1 MILENVTICDCNGSR
16 TASVRIEGGRVAEIA
31 GVIAAGGAERVDAAG
46 KLLLPALVD
55 TNVRLKDGRLTGKH
69 LAELANAALAGGV
82 GTVVLAPDS
91 VPAVDDAIS
100 LEFVQ
105 NQQNRCEGAT
115 VETTIA
121 ATIDDER
128 FSNIA
133 ILLKRGAVAPY
144 MTTSISNHLAVRI
157 AEYVKMFGGT
167 LFCRAFDRNLSSN
180 GVMNEGA
187 VAQRLGLVGIPPL
200 GETVHVARMIEIAR
214 EFGIAILFKSI
225 ASSRSIAMISAAKN
239 EGVDVRC
246 EVSLHHLLKS
256 DEACEGFNTAAKLNP
271 PLPSGEEAA
280 KLREA
285 LDAGAV
291 DMLTLL
297 HEPNSPV
304 NKEVAFADAAYGCE
318 SIADALPLLYTK
330 LVASGWIGWE
340 RLIALCVKNPAAAI
354 GREAGTV
361 ATGSTDLVLFD
372 PDPVRTVDNRQSL
385 YDGEALFGKV
395 VQTFR
400 AEG

>member
-1 MILENVTICDCNGSR
+1 MILENVTVCDCDGER
-16 TASVRIEGGRVAEIA
+16 TVSVRLEEGRIVEIA
-31 GVIAAGGAERVDAAG
+31 ESIKGEERRDASG
-46 KLLLPALVD
+46 QLLLPALVD
-55 TNVRLKDGRLTGKH
+55 TNVRLKDGRLTGRNLSD
-69 LAELANAALAGGV
+69 LAKAALAGGV
-82 GTVVLAPDS
+82 GTIVLLPDS
-91 VPAVDDAIS
+91 TPSVDDAVT

-105 NQQNRCEGAT
+105 KQLDGCEGAK

-121 ATIDDER
+121 ATIDEER

-214 EFGIAILFKSI
+214 EFGISILFKSV
-225 ASSRSIAMISAAKN
+225 ASSRSIQMITAAKR

-256 DEACEGFNTAAKLNP
+256 DEACEDFNTVAKLNP
-271 PLPSGEEAA
+271 PLQSEAELQ
-280 KLREA
+280 KLRDA
-285 LDAGAV
+285 FDAGAV

-297 HEPNSPV
+297 HQPNSPV

-318 SIADALPLLYTK
+318 SISEALPLLYTK
-330 LVASGWIGWE
+330 LVASGWIGWA
-340 RLIALCVKNPAAAI
+340 RLVELCVTNPSKAI
-354 GREAGTV
+354 GVESGRIDV
-361 ATGSTDLVLFD
+361 GSTNLVLFD
-372 PDPVRTVDNRQSL
+372 PNSTRTLANSQSL
-385 YDGEALFGKV
+385 YDGEILHGEIVDF
-395 VQTFR
+395 FR
-400 AEG
+400 AS

>member
-1 MILENVTICDCNGSR
+1 MILENVTICDIDGER
-16 TASVRIEGGRVAEIA
+16 RATVRIEAGRVAEIA
-31 GVIAAGGAERVDAAG
+31 DAVEGGERTDASG
-46 KLLLPALVD
+46 LVLLPALVD
-55 TNVRLKDGRLTGKH
+55 TNVRLKDGRLTGKT
-69 LAELANAALAGGV
+69 LAGLAKAALAGGV
-82 GTVVLAPDS
+82 GTVVLSPDS
-91 VPAVDDAIS
+91 SPAVNDAIS

-105 NQQNRCEGAT
+105 NRPAGGEGARI
-115 VETTIA
+115 ETTIA

-187 VAQRLGLVGIPPL
+187 VAQRLGLVGIPSL

-214 EFGIAILFKSI
+214 KFDIAILFKSI
-225 ASSRSIAMISAAKN
+225 ASSRSIEMISAAKR
-239 EGVDVRC
+239 EGVKVRC

-256 DEACEGFNTAAKLNP
+256 DEACEDFNTVAKLNP
-271 PLPSGEEAA
+271 PLQADTEVA

-285 LDAGAV
+285 LDAGAI

-297 HEPNSPV
+297 HQPSSPV
-304 NKEVAFADAAYGCE
+304 NKEVAFADAAYGCD

-330 LVASGWIGWE
+330 LVAPGWIGWT
-340 RLIALCVKNPAAAI
+340 RLVELCVKHPAEAI
-354 GREAGTV
+354 GREAGRIGV
-361 ATGSTDLVLFD
+361 GSSDLVLFD
-372 PDPVRTVDNRQSL
+372 PKPVRTLENRQSL
-385 YDGEALFGKV
+385 YDGETLYGAV
-395 VQTFR
+395 ADVFR
-400 AEG
+400 AS

>member
-1 MILENVTICDCNGSR
+1 MILENVTICDIDGER
-16 TASVRIEGGRVAEIA
+16 RATVRIEAGQVAEIA
-31 GVIAAGGAERVDAAG
+31 DAVEGGERKDASG
-46 KLLLPALVD
+46 LVLLPALVD
-55 TNVRLKDGRLTGKH
+55 TNVRLKDGRLTGKTLTR
-69 LAELANAALAGGV
+69 LAKAALAGGV
-82 GTVVLAPDS
+82 GTVVLSPDS
-91 VPAVDDAIS
+91 SPAVNDAIS

-105 NQQNRCEGAT
+105 NQQGGEGARI
-115 VETTIA
+115 ETTIA

-133 ILLKRGAVAPY
+133 ILLKRGAVATY

-187 VAQRLGLVGIPPL
+187 VAQRLGLVGIPSL

-214 EFGIAILFKSI
+214 KFDIAILFKSI
-225 ASSRSIAMISAAKN
+225 ASSRSIEMISAAKR
-239 EGVDVRC
+239 EGVKVRC

-256 DEACEGFNTAAKLNP
+256 DEACGDFNTVAKLNP
-271 PLPSGEEAA
+271 PLQSETEVA

-285 LDAGAV
+285 LDAGAI

-297 HEPNSPV
+297 HQPSSPV
-304 NKEVAFADAAYGCE
+304 NKEVAFADAAYGCD

-330 LVASGWIGWE
+330 LVDSGWIGWQ
-340 RLIALCVKNPAAAI
+340 RLIELCVKHPADAI
-354 GREAGTV
+354 GREAGRIGV
-361 ATGSTDLVLFD
+361 GSSDLVLFD
-372 PDPVRTVDNRQSL
+372 PKAVRTLDNRQSL
-385 YDGEALFGKV
+385 YDGETLYGAV
-395 VQTFR
+395 ADVFR
-400 AEG
+400 AS

>member
-1 MILENVTICDCNGSR
+1 MIFENVTICDCDGER
-16 TASVRIEGGRVAEIA
+16 VASVRIEGGRIAEIA
-31 GVIAAGGAERVDAAG
+31 ERIEGSERTDASG
-46 KLLLPALVD
+46 KYLLPALVD
-55 TNVRLKDGRLTGKH
+55 TNVRLKDGRLTGRH
-69 LAELANAALAGGV
+69 LSELARAARAGGV
-82 GTVVLAPDS
+82 GTAVLVPDS

-105 NQQNRCEGAT
+105 NQQSECEGALI
-115 VETTIA
+115 ETAIA

-133 ILLKRGAVAPY
+133 ILLGRGAVAPY

-167 LFCRAFDRNLSSN
+167 LFCRAFDRNLSAN

-187 VAQRLGLVGIPPL
+187 VAQRLGLVGIPAL
-200 GETVHVARMIEIAR
+200 GEPVHVARMIEIAR
-214 EFGIAILFKSI
+214 EFGIAIVFKSI
-225 ASSRSIAMISAAKN
+225 ASPRSIEMISAAKR

-256 DEACEGFNTAAKLNP
+256 DKTCEDFNTVAKLNP
-271 PLPSGEEAA
+271 PLQSETDVVR
-280 KLREA
+280 LREA
-285 LDAGAV
+285 FEAGAV

-297 HEPNSPV
+297 HQPNSPV

-330 LVASGWIGWE
+330 LVASGWIGWS
-340 RLIALCVKNPAAAI
+340 RLVELCVKEPARTI
-354 GREAGTV
+354 GREAGRIAVGTSG
-361 ATGSTDLVLFD
+361 TVLFD
-372 PDPVRTVDNRQSL
+372 PQPVRMLQNRQSL
-385 YDGEALFGKV
+385 YDGETLYGKV
-395 VQTFR
+395 VDLFR
-400 AEG
+400 AS

>member
-1 MILENVTICDCNGSR
+1 MIFENVTICDCDGER
-16 TASVRIEGGRVAEIA
+16 VASVRIEEGRITEIA
-31 GVIAAGGAERVDAAG
+31 EQIAGDERVDATG
-46 KLLLPALVD
+46 KVLLPALVD
-55 TNVRLKDGRLTGKH
+55 TNVRLKDGRLTGRH
-69 LAELANAALAGGV
+69 LAELAKAAREGGV
-82 GTVVLAPDS
+82 GTAVLSPDS
-91 VPAVDDAIS
+91 TPSVNDAIS

-105 NQQNRCEGAT
+105 NQRDGCEGARI
-115 VETTIA
+115 ETTIA

-144 MTTSISNHLAVRI
+144 MTTSISNHLAVRV

-167 LFCRAFDRNLSSN
+167 LFCRAYDRNLSSN

-187 VAQRLGLVGIPPL
+187 VAQRLGLVGIPSL
-200 GETVHVARMIEIAR
+200 GEPVHVARMIEIAR
-214 EFGIAILFKSI
+214 EFGIAIVFKSI
-225 ASSRSIAMISAAKN
+225 ASPRSLEMISAAKR

-256 DEACEGFNTAAKLNP
+256 DAACEDFNTVAKLDP
-271 PLPSGEEAA
+271 PLQSEADVT

-285 LDAGAV
+285 FEAGAV

-297 HEPNSPV
+297 HQPNSPV

-340 RLIALCVKNPAAAI
+340 RLIALCVREPARTI
-354 GREAGTV
+354 GRDAGTV
-361 ATGSTDLVLFD
+361 GVGSTDLVLFD
-372 PDPVRTVDNRQSL
+372 PRPVRMLDNRQSL
-385 YDGEALFGKV
+385 YNGETLHGTVEKLF
-395 VQTFR
+395 TIS
-400 AEG
+400 

>member
-1 MILENVTICDCNGSR
+1 MILDNVTICDVSGER
-16 TASVRIEGGRVAEIA
+16 TATVRIEEGRITEIA
-31 GVIAAGGAERVDAAG
+31 DAIEGAERIDASG
-46 KLLLPALVD
+46 KVLLPALVD
-55 TNVRLKDGRLTGKH
+55 TNVRLRDGRLTGKH
-69 LAELANAALAGGV
+69 LSELAKSALAGGV
-82 GTVVLAPDS
+82 GTVVLSPDS

-105 NQQNRCEGAT
+105 SHRNGCEGAA
-115 VETTIA
+115 VETAIA

-133 ILLKRGAVAPY
+133 ILLGRGAVAPY

-187 VAQRLGLVGIPPL
+187 VAQQLGLVGIPPL

-214 EFGIAILFKSI
+214 EFGIAIVFKSI
-225 ASSRSIAMISAAKN
+225 ASPRSIEMISAAKR

-246 EVSLHHLLKS
+246 EMSLHHLLKS
-256 DEACEGFNTAAKLNP
+256 DEACEGFNTVAKLDP
-271 PLPSGEEAA
+271 PLPSEADVQ

-285 LDAGAV
+285 FDAGAV
-291 DMLTLL
+291 DLLTLL
-297 HEPNSPV
+297 HQPNSPV

-318 SIADALPLLYTK
+318 SIVDALPLLHTK
-330 LVASGWIGWE
+330 LVASGWIGWQ
-340 RLIALCVKNPAAAI
+340 RLVELCVTNPARSI
-354 GREAGTV
+354 GKEAGSV
-361 ATGSTDLVLFD
+361 GVGSTDLVLFD
-372 PDPVRTVDNRQSL
+372 PTPVKMVENRQSL
-385 YDGEALFGKV
+385 YDGETLYGEIVEF
-395 VQTFR
+395 FR
-400 AEG
+400 AS

>member
-1 MILENVTICDCNGSR
+1 MILENVTICDCGGER
-16 TASVRIEGGRVAEIA
+16 KASVRLEAGRVAEI
-31 GVIAAGGAERVDAAG
+31 GESLVGEERVDTEG
-46 KLLLPALVD
+46 KYLLPALVD
-55 TNVRLKDGRLTGKH
+55 TNVRLRDGRLTGKH
-69 LAELANAALAGGV
+69 LAELSKAALAGGV

-91 VPAVDDAIS
+91 TPAVDDAIS

-105 NQQNRCEGAT
+105 NQQAGCRGAT

-121 ATIDDER
+121 ATIDDAR

-180 GVMNEGA
+180 GVMNEGT

-214 EFGIAILFKSI
+214 EFDIAILFKSI
-225 ASSRSIAMISAAKN
+225 AASRSIEMISAAKKA
-239 EGVDVRC
+239 GVKVQC

-256 DEACEGFNTAAKLNP
+256 DEACEGFNTVAKLNP
-271 PLPSGEEAA
+271 PLPSEPEVQ
-280 KLREA
+280 KLRDALEA
-285 LDAGAV
+285 GEI
-291 DMLTLL
+291 DMLSLL
-297 HEPNSPV
+297 HTPSSPV

-330 LVASGWIGWE
+330 LVASGRISWP
-340 RLIALCVKNPAAAI
+340 RLIELCVKQPAAAI
-354 GREAGTV
+354 GKEMGTIGV
-361 ATGSTDLVLFD
+361 GTTDLVLFD
-372 PDPVRTVDNRQSL
+372 PHASYTVENRQSL
-385 YDGEALFGKV
+385 YDHERLGGKV
-395 VQTFR
+395 VEVFR
-400 AEG
+400 AQ

>member
-1 MILENVTICDCNGSR
+1 MGMILENVLICDSR
-16 TASVRIEGGRVAEIA
+16 GERRATVRIDAGRVAEIA
-31 GVIAAGGAERVDAAG
+31 DAIAGETRIDASG
-46 KLLLPALVD
+46 KVLLPALVD

-69 LAELANAALAGGV
+69 LTALAKAALAGGV
-82 GTVVLAPDS
+82 GTVVLSPDS
-91 VPAVDDAIS
+91 APAVEDAIS

-105 NQQNRCEGAT
+105 SRQAGCKGAKI
-115 VETTIA
+115 ETTIA

-187 VAQRLGLVGIPPL
+187 VAQRLGLVGIPSL
-200 GETVHVARMIEIAR
+200 GEPVHVARMIEIAR
-214 EFGIAILFKSI
+214 EFGISILFKSI
-225 ASSRSIAMISAAKN
+225 ASPRSIAMISAAKR

-256 DEACEGFNTAAKLNP
+256 DEACEGFNTVAKLDP
-271 PLPSGEEAA
+271 PLHSEADVL

-285 LDAGAV
+285 FEAGDI

-297 HEPNSPV
+297 HQPNSPV

-318 SIADALPLLYTK
+318 SISDALPLLYTK
-330 LVASGWIGWE
+330 LVASETVSWS
-340 RLIALCVKNPAAAI
+340 RLIDLCVKNPAASI
-354 GREAGTV
+354 GREAGSIDV
-361 ATGSTDLVLFD
+361 GATDLVLFD
-372 PDPVRTVDNRQSL
+372 PEALRVVDNHQSL
-385 YDGEALFGKV
+385 YYGETLYGKV
-395 VQTFR
+395 VEVFR
-400 AEG
+400 AS

>member
-1 MILENVTICDCNGSR
+1 MIFENVTICDCDGER
-16 TASVRIEGGRVAEIA
+16 VASVRIEEGRITEIA
-31 GVIAAGGAERVDAAG
+31 EQIAGDERVDATG
-46 KLLLPALVD
+46 KVLLPALVD
-55 TNVRLKDGRLTGKH
+55 TNVRLKDGRLTGRH
-69 LAELANAALAGGV
+69 LAELAKAAREGGV
-82 GTVVLAPDS
+82 GTAVLSPDS
-91 VPAVDDAIS
+91 TPSVNDAIS

-105 NQQNRCEGAT
+105 NQRDGCEGARI
-115 VETTIA
+115 ETTIA

-144 MTTSISNHLAVRI
+144 MTTSISNHLAVRV

-167 LFCRAFDRNLSSN
+167 LFCRAYDRNLSSN

-187 VAQRLGLVGIPPL
+187 VAQRLGLVGIPSL
-200 GETVHVARMIEIAR
+200 GEPVHVARMIEIAR
-214 EFGIAILFKSI
+214 EFGIAIVFKSI
-225 ASSRSIAMISAAKN
+225 ASPRSLEMISAAKR

-256 DEACEGFNTAAKLNP
+256 DAACEDFNTVAKLDP
-271 PLPSGEEAA
+271 PLQSEADVT

-285 LDAGAV
+285 FEAGAV

-297 HEPNSPV
+297 HQPNSPV
-304 NKEVAFADAAYGCE
+304 NKEVAYADAAYGCE

-340 RLIALCVKNPAAAI
+340 RLIALCVREPARTI
-354 GREAGTV
+354 GRDAGTV
-361 ATGSTDLVLFD
+361 GVGSTDLVLFD
-372 PDPVRTVDNRQSL
+372 PRPVRMLENRQSL
-385 YDGEALFGKV
+385 YNGETLHGTVEKLF
-395 VQTFR
+395 TIS
-400 AEG
+400 

>member
-1 MILENVTICDCNGSR
+1 MILENVTICDCDGER
-16 TASVRIEGGRVAEIA
+16 AATVRIEDGRITAIADAIEGGGRI
-31 GVIAAGGAERVDAAG
+31 DASG
-46 KLLLPALVD
+46 KVLLPALVD
-55 TNVRLKDGRLTGKH
+55 TNVRLKDGRLTGRNLST
-69 LAELANAALAGGV
+69 LAKAALAGGV
-82 GTVVLAPDS
+82 GTLVLSPDS
-91 VPAVDDAIS
+91 APAVDDAIS

-105 NQQNRCEGAT
+105 KQQDGCKGAT
-115 VETTIA
+115 IETTIA

-144 MTTSISNHLAVRI
+144 MTTSISNHLAVRV

-187 VAQRLGLVGIPPL
+187 VAQRLGLVGIPSL

-214 EFGIAILFKSI
+214 KFDIAILFKSI
-225 ASSRSIAMISAAKN
+225 AASRSIEMITAAKK
-239 EGVDVRC
+239 EGVKVRC

-256 DEACEGFNTAAKLNP
+256 DEACEGFNTVAKLNP
-271 PLPSGEEAA
+271 PLQSEAETV

-285 LDAGAV
+285 LDAGAI

-297 HEPNSPV
+297 HQPSSPV
-304 NKEVAFADAAYGCE
+304 NKEVAFADAAYGCD

-330 LVASGWIGWE
+330 LVSPGWITWK
-340 RLIALCVKNPAAAI
+340 RLVELCVKNPAEAI
-354 GREAGTV
+354 GRDAGRIGV
-361 ATGSTDLVLFD
+361 GSTDMVLFD
-372 PDPVRTVDNRQSL
+372 PAPVRALENPQSL
-385 YDGEALFGKV
+385 YDGETLQGEVADV
-395 VQTFR
+395 FR
-400 AEG
+400 AS

>member
-1 MILENVTICDCNGSR
+1 MILENVTVCDCDGER
-16 TASVRIEGGRVAEIA
+16 TVSVRLEEGRIVEIA
-31 GVIAAGGAERVDAAG
+31 ESIKGEERRDASG
-46 KLLLPALVD
+46 QLLLPALVD
-55 TNVRLKDGRLTGKH
+55 TNVRLKDGRLTGRNLSD
-69 LAELANAALAGGV
+69 LAKAALAGGV
-82 GTVVLAPDS
+82 GTIVLLPDS
-91 VPAVDDAIS
+91 TPSVDDAVT

-105 NQQNRCEGAT
+105 KQLDGCEGAK

-121 ATIDDER
+121 ATIDEER

-214 EFGIAILFKSI
+214 EFGISILFKSV
-225 ASSRSIAMISAAKN
+225 ASSRSIQMITAAKR

-256 DEACEGFNTAAKLNP
+256 DEACEDFNTVAKLNP
-271 PLPSGEEAA
+271 PLQSEAELQ
-280 KLREA
+280 KLRDAFE
-285 LDAGAV
+285 AGAV

-297 HEPNSPV
+297 HQPNSPV

-318 SIADALPLLYTK
+318 SISEALPLLYTK
-330 LVASGWIGWE
+330 LVASGWIGWA
-340 RLIALCVKNPAAAI
+340 RLVELCVTNPSKAI
-354 GREAGTV
+354 GVESGRIDV
-361 ATGSTDLVLFD
+361 GSTNLVLFD
-372 PDPVRTVDNRQSL
+372 PNSTRTLANSQSL
-385 YDGEALFGKV
+385 YDGEILHGEIVDF
-395 VQTFR
+395 FR
-400 AEG
+400 AS